1 MAHMDGSGR
10 PRLSDRLDWS
20 PATDPEAVV
29 TRPMT
34 PPAAPPRRGLF
45 GRLQA
50 RLLLVLLLAAL
61 PVFGLEVWRG
71 LALREDAIARAER
84 DALSLARTLAAQHR
98 LLVEEGRRG
107 LALLAAAPAVVEGV
121 PSCGDSLSG
130 TAARLGVV
138 TGVSLIRPDLMA
150 LCSAGTSAPS
160 PELASTVAHEALQS
174 GRFATGEVIQPG
186 LRARPVLPVAQPVLD
201 PLGEPRTVLAATLDL
216 LWYSPRLAEL
226 LPDRTDVLILS
237 DRTGRIIT
245 TVPEQPQLTG
255 RPLSEGTAIAA
266 AGEAGETVLRDADF
280 DGRPVILAFAGHEG
294 GLSIAVA
301 VDRERALGSASTAL
315 ARGLGLLTLVFA
327 LGVIGAG
334 FAAKA
339 MVVVPVRRLEK
350 ATRNLIRGD
359 FAQRL
364 GPPYGGTQ
372 ELAELSRAFD
382 QLTERL
388 ASREAALI
396 TSETQL
402 SVKRQSEERY
412 RALVELAPEAI
423 VVQARGAILYANSK
437 AVSLFGAGRLE
448 DLLARPLLDIVHAE
462 DRDAARQGIVDART
476 DGAVTLFELRLAR
489 LDGRP
494 FYAEVVVGPMGYG
507 GRIATHLMIR
517 DVTDSRD
524 ARERLRESEE
534 RYRALVETS
543 PDMVLAHDHG
553 RVVFAN
559 RRAAE
564 LFGEADPAALVG
576 RSLVDVVVPE
586 QQSLAESRVA
596 SFYADPRPLERVE
609 MRLLRPDGRQMV
621 VEVVSAPITF
631 GGRLCIHTVLR
642 DVTLR
647 RAEQASVAQSA
658 KLATLGELAAG
669 MAHELAQPMNI
680 IRMAAEAALLRLG
693 PDAPAAAATT
703 PAAPAAKGAGGTAET
718 DVRKRFELIA
728 GQAGRMG
735 EIIDHMRIF
744 TRRDDGPEELF
755 DAAGAVRAAL
765 TLVDHTLAG
774 DGIAV
779 HTDLPPAGLACVR
792 GRAVQLEQ
800 VVLNLLTNARDA
812 VLERRTRG
820 ALPPGWRPT
829 IALGCRVDGGEVII
843 SVEDTGSGIP
853 LDVLPRLFE
862 PFYTTKPAGVGTG
875 LGLSISDG
883 LLRAMGGRITVEPR
897 PAGSGARFVVTLPHV
912 GSECAICAEPPAAVA
927 AAGRPLP
934 RPAVPLL
941 PGDDEDDDEEASAL
955 VPHVLVADD
964 EREAAVLMADYL
976 RACGYRVTIA
986 RDGEEATDAFMRDP
1000 ADVLVTDLRMPRCDG
1015 RNLIVRLRAHVPDLP
1030 VIVVTGHVGEQ
1041 EARTLQADDDVAA
1054 VLRKPVSLRRV
1065 ADLVEELFATEA

>member
-1 MAHMDGSGR
+1 MAHMDGGGGR
-10 PRLSDRLDWS
+10 RLSDRLDWS
-20 PATDPEAVV
+20 SEAELEAVV
-29 TRPMT
+29 TRPMD
-34 PPAAPPRRGLF
+34 PPSPPRGLF

-50 RLLLVLLLAAL
+50 RLLLVLVLAAL

-71 LALREDAIARAER
+71 LALREDAITRAER

-121 PSCGDSLSG
+121 PSCGDSLSS

-150 LCSAGTSAPS
+150 LCSAGASAPS
-160 PELASTVAHEALQS
+160 PELASTVAHDALRT

-226 LPDRTDVLILS
+226 LPDRTDVLVLT
-237 DRTGRIIT
+237 DRDGRIIT
-245 TVPEQPQLTG
+245 TVPEMAQLTG
-255 RPLSEGTAIAA
+255 RPLGDADAAA
-266 AGEAGETVLRDADF
+266 AGTAAESVLRRSEL
-280 DGRPVILAFAGHEG
+280 DGRPVIFAFAGHEG
-294 GLSIAVA
+294 GLSVGVA
-301 VDRERALGSASTAL
+301 VDRDRALGAANTAM
-315 ARGLGLLTLVFA
+315 ARGLGLLTLVFSV
-327 LGVIGAG
+327 GVIGAG
-334 FAAKA
+334 LAAKA
-339 MVVVPVRRLEK
+339 MVVVPLRRLEK
-350 ATRNLIRGD
+350 ATRSLIRGD

-372 ELAELSRAFD
+372 ELADLSRAFD

-388 ASREAALI
+388 ANREAALI

-448 DLLARPLLDIVHAE
+448 DLLARPLLDIVDAE
-462 DRDAARQGIVDART
+462 DRDSVRKGIVDART
-476 DGAVTLFELRLAR
+476 DGAVTLFELRLTR
-489 LDGRP
+489 LDGQA

-543 PDMVLAHDHG
+543 PDMVLAHDRG

-576 RSLVDVVVPE
+576 RSLIDAVVPE
-586 QQSLAESRVA
+586 QRPLAESRVA

-609 MRLLRPDGRQMV
+609 MRLQRPDGRQVV

-631 GGRLCIHTVLR
+631 AGRLCIHTVLR

-680 IRMAAEAALLRLG
+680 IRMAAEAALLRL
-693 PDAPAAAATT
+693 DLSDS
-703 PAAPAAKGAGGTAET
+703 AED
-718 DVRKRFELIA
+718 DVQKRFELIA

-744 TRRDDGPEELF
+744 TRRDEGPEELF
-755 DAAGAVRAAL
+755 DAAAAVRAAL
-765 TLVDHTLAG
+765 TLVDHTLVG
-774 DGIAV
+774 DSIAV
-779 HTDLPPAGLACVR
+779 HTDLPAVGVACVR

-812 VLERRTRG
+812 VLERRTGG

-829 IALGCRVDGGEVII
+829 IALGCRVEGDEVVI
-843 SVEDTGSGIP
+843 SVEDTGAGIP
-853 LDVLPRLFE
+853 PEVLPRLFE
-862 PFYTTKPAGVGTG
+862 PFYTTKPAGIGTG

-897 PAGSGARFVVTLPHV
+897 PAGAGARFVVTLPLIATDCIT
-912 GSECAICAEPPAAVA
+912 CATPPPATVRPPP
-927 AAGRPLP
+927 RPLP
-934 RPAVPLL
+934 PSTSA
-941 PGDDEDDDEEASAL
+941 DEDDDEEASAL

-976 RACGYRVTIA
+976 RACGNRVTIA
-986 RDGEEATDAFMRDP
+986 RDGEEATEAFMRDP
-1000 ADVLVTDLRMPRCDG
+1000 ADVLITDLRMPRCDG
-1015 RNLIVRLRAHVPDLP
+1015 RNLIVRLRAHMPDLP

-1065 ADLVEELFATEA
+1065 ADLVEDLFATAT